1 MSDSAPVEKGL
12 VQIGL
17 VQIADVTRRDAL
29 RRIALALTA
38 AGAASLDLASAQQV
52 HHAARAAS
60 SAGPYKPK
68 FFNPHEYS
76 TVTRLAELILPADE
90 RGGSAVDAGA
100 PPFIDVL
107 CSQNEELGRIY
118 TGGLGWLDAWM
129 RKQHNTTFVEAGGQ
143 QQTALLDALVA
154 AENAAEGSAP
164 DPDLGP
170 GVRFFDWIR
179 KMSVDAYYS
188 SELGIKDLGYK
199 GNGAF
204 AEYTVP
210 QEALDFIKPLL

>member
-1 MSDSAPVEKGL
+1 MSDPAL
-12 VQIGL
+12 VQIGDL
-17 VQIADVTRRDAL
+17 SRRDAL

-38 AGAASLDLASAQQV
+38 VGTASLNLASAQQV
-52 HHAARAAS
+52 HHAARSA
-60 SAGPYKPK
+60 SAGGTYEPK
-68 FFNPHEYS
+68 FLNPHEYS

-100 PPFIDVL
+100 SPFIDVL
-107 CSQNEELGRIY
+107 CSQNETLGRIY
-118 TGGLGWLDAWM
+118 TGGLGWVDAWM
-129 RKQHNTTFVEAGGQ
+129 RRHHDTTFVEATEQ

-154 AENAAEGSAP
+154 AERAAE
-164 DPDLGP
+164 DPSPYSEPISELGP

-188 SELGIKDLGYK
+188 SEIGIKDLGYK

-204 AEYTVP
+204 SEYKVP